1 MKNNTLEN
9 LKNRGFE
16 IITLEEIKKNNLKT
30 NYSDDDLIETME
42 ECGAQ
47 ICLYNPYIARNW
59 FFQDEQSMI
68 NYFEN
73 GGQVDFDN
81 AETFI
86 ESLDEFDIEWE
97 KMFSK
102 TRNKV
107 LSGEEGL
114 EELRK
119 MRDFVNRWKT
129 NA

>member
-1 MKNNTLEN
+1 MKNDTLEN
-9 LKNRGFE
+9 LENRGFE

-47 ICLYNPYIARNW
+47 ICLYNPYMARNW

>member
-97 KMFSK
+97 KMFPK

>member
-1 MKNNTLEN
+1 MKNDTLEN

-73 GGQVDFDN
+73 GGRVDFDN

>member
-1 MKNNTLEN
+1 MKNDTLEN

-16 IITLEEIKKNNLKT
+16 IITLEEIKKNNPKT
-30 NYSDDDLIETME
+30 NYLDDDLIETME

-47 ICLYNPYIARNW
+47 ICLYNPYMARNW

-86 ESLDEFDIEWE
+86 ESLDEFDIEW
-97 KMFSK
+97 
-102 TRNKV
+102 NKRF
-107 LSGEEGL
+107 GDTIGKPMTYEEYHQFMEQVKDFA
-114 EELRK
+114 EEWN
-119 MRDFVNRWKT
+119 NR
-129 NA
+129 

>member
-1 MKNNTLEN
+1 MKNDTLEN